1 MEEGGA
7 MTDNFR
13 RAGLIAAIAL
23 VGTAACGR
31 NSGSRAIDDGLRSDL
46 EQAGASGLELAP
58 KAGRQVVVSAIEG
71 GPQATPAAAPRR
83 TRQPVRQ
90 PRRQTVVARRPPAPT
105 AATAAPATPRVE
117 AEAPAPQPTP
127 QPTPAPPPRAQQR
140 QPGVYST
147 EADVFRQMP
156 WIRP

>member
-1 MEEGGA
+1 
-7 MTDNFR
+7 MTESFR

-31 NSGSRAIDDGLRSDL
+31 NSGGSHAMDDGLRSDL
-46 EQAGASGLELAP
+46 EQAGASDLELAP
-58 KAGRQVVVSAIEG
+58 KTGRQVVVSAIEG
-71 GPQATPAAAPRR
+71 GPQAARASAPLR
-83 TRQPVRQ
+83 TRQPVQQ
-90 PRRQTVVARRPPAPT
+90 PRRQAVVARRAPAPT
-105 AATAAPATPRVE
+105 PAPTPAPHRVE
-117 AEAPAPQPTP
+117 AQAEAPAARPAPAPQP
-127 QPTPAPPPRAQQR
+127 QAQQR

>member
-1 MEEGGA
+1 
-7 MTDNFR
+7 MTDSFR
-13 RAGLIAAIAL
+13 RAGLITAIAL

-31 NSGSRAIDDGLRSDL
+31 NSGGSRAMDDGLRSDL

-71 GPQATPAAAPRR
+71 GPQAAPTSARR
-83 TRQPVRQ
+83 TRPPVRQAVQRPVQQPIQQ
-90 PRRQTVVARRPPAPT
+90 PRRQTVVARRATPATP
-105 AATAAPATPRVE
+105 APATSRVE
-117 AEAPAPQPTP
+117 AEAPAPK
-127 QPTPAPPPRAQQR
+127 PTPAPQPQAQQR